1 MLALNLV
8 QTIAL
13 AGVVLFFGHWLR
25 RVIPVLAR
33 LNLPAP
39 VVGGLPVALVMSLA
53 QLGETTLVTFD
64 LTLRDPLMIAF
75 FTSIGFGAS
84 VAMLRRGGP
93 AVTLSAEPGELLL
106 FLFGRQAH
114 ARVELT
120 GPEEI
125 TARMRT
131 ARYGI

>member
-1 MLALNLV
+1 VTVA
-8 QTIAL
+8 AP
-13 AGVVLFFGHWLR
+13 GHGSR
-25 RVIPVLAR
+25 AT
-33 LNLPAP
+33 
-39 VVGGLPVALVMSLA
+39 G
-53 QLGETTLVTFD
+53 
-64 LTLRDPLMIAF
+64 
-75 FTSIGFGAS
+75 
-84 VAMLRRGGP
+84 RGGP
-93 AVTLSAEPGELLL
+93 AVTVSGEPGELLL